1 MNQFQR
7 LVEQTAADYDVH
19 IVGNP
24 LLMQLSQGEVT
35 QDHYVAYLIE
45 TFHLVRHTSRCLAL
59 AAARLGDE
67 RRGLR
72 AWFLE
77 QAGDEHGHELF
88 CLNDL
93 RQLGIRAEAALAA
106 LPGAGAWGLVA
117 QNYYMA
123 TYGNPVGLL
132 GVATATEGMGAT
144 LAGRMAQVLEQ
155 SYGIPHVALTFL
167 RSHAGFDQRHLKEAQ
182 RAVNEQ
188 LVDDADFALVVH
200 ARRMTYRYYGQLF
213 QDACRAA
220 TANAERVRTDL
231 SQPVPA

>member
-1 MNQFQR
+1 M
-7 LVEQTAADYDVH
+7 
-19 IVGNP
+19 
-24 LLMQLSQGEVT
+24 
-35 QDHYVAYLIE
+35 
-45 TFHLVRHTSRCLAL
+45 
-59 AAARLGDE
+59 
-67 RRGLR
+67 
-72 AWFLE
+72 
-77 QAGDEHGHELF
+77 
-88 CLNDL
+88 
-93 RQLGIRAEAALAA
+93 AA

-123 TYGNPVGLL
+123 TYGNPVGML
-132 GVATATEGMGAT
+132 GVATATEGMGAN

-155 SYGIPHVALTFL
+155 NYGMPHAALTFL

-188 LVDDADFALVVH
+188 IIDDAEFRQVVH

-220 TANAERVRTDL
+220 TANAEQVQTDL